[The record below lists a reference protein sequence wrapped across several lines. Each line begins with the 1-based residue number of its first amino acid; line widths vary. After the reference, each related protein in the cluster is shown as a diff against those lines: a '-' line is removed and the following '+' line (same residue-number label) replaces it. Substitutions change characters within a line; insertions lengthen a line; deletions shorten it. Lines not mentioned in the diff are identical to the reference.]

1 MKTSKKIISLVL
13 ALIMVLS
20 LAVPSLAAEEAK
32 KTKFVLLGDSIAQGF
47 GLGEEPADWY
57 ALGYGKI
64 IADAN
69 GYDYVNHAIGGHTT
83 YNLNARL
90 QEDAVIKDVAEA
102 DIIAVSI
109 GGNNFLL
116 GGLYQMIIEALLFK
130 KYDLADEIADE
141 FYVDFGLALDK
152 IKALNP
158 DAQLMVQT
166 LYNPRDD
173 IFGEVYQ
180 YAVDL
185 LNSNIRKIAEERKG
199 AYIIVDVYTPFVG
212 HTEYIQD
219 DQIHPNE
226 TGHYVIASEY
236 LKVLKS
242 LGLGEAD
249 KPLSDMPEIVIPLTF
264 WQKIVEYFK
273 NVFSFIFG
281 K

>member
-1 MKTSKKIISLVL
+1 MKTTKRIISLILVAIMTLTL
-13 ALIMVLS
+13 AL
-20 LAVPSLAAEEAK
+20 PTLAAEEAN

-57 ALGYGKI
+57 ALGYGQI

-83 YNLNARL
+83 YNLNKRL
-90 QEDAVIKDVAEA
+90 QEEAVIKDVAEA

-130 KYDLADEIADE
+130 KYDLVEKTAEE

-152 IKALNP
+152 IKAINP

-173 IFGEVYQ
+173 ILGKVYQ
-180 YAVDL
+180 HAVDL
-185 LNSNIRKIAEERKG
+185 LNSNIKKIAEERKG

-226 TGHYVIASEY
+226 AGHYVIAAEY
-236 LKVLKS
+236 LKVLKD

-249 KPLSDMPEIVIPLTF
+249 KPLGDMPEIVIPLTF
-264 WQKIVEYFK
+264 WQKIAEYFK
-273 NVFSFIFG
+273 NLFSFIFG

>member
-130 KYDLADEIADE
+130 KYDLADKIADE

-152 IKALNP
+152 IKAINP

-199 AYIIVDVYTPFVG
+199 AYIIVDVYTPFVV

-226 TGHYVIASEY
+226 TGHYVIAAEY